1 MACQDI
7 TDVSEVEYS
16 QTVEQGVSEPE
27 YCQLMEQPSSNRSK
41 QRPNPALRKYE
52 RLETTFKDFSNMAHG
67 RAVAVEAALAHMQ
80 GAIQGKADYA
90 VVKGMHHEIQ
100 NLCVAMEHK
109 PGSNEVPTCQAF
121 QELKDAVA
129 SKADINEVAEAML
142 SKANVNEVPTNFAFQ
157 ELASAL
163 EAKAQ
168 VIADAVATK
177 ASTNEVPTYRE
188 LRELR
193 DSMATMKQHQEKAS
207 MTRLMKSVLIIF
219 ICITVVAPMTI
230 SFLLYAKIANLE
242 LELEHLRMQ
251 LAVTVS
257 SQEFKD
263 VVATKANIGQVPSA
277 IAFQGLMDVVA
288 TKANMKEVPTGA
300 AFREL
305 AGLVDA
311 KANVTEVPTKAAF
324 EKIADHMATKTKKW
338 DMSHRTALKNLADLE
353 ATKAS
358 LSQVPT
364 KVAFDELA
372 DTVAAKANVS
382 EVPNSFFFSELKRA
396 FDWLQQHH
404 CIDQDAKGGLYKH
417 C

>member
-1 MACQDI
+1 M
-7 TDVSEVEYS
+7 V
-16 QTVEQGVSEPE
+16 
-27 YCQLMEQPSSNRSK
+27 
-41 QRPNPALRKYE
+41 
-52 RLETTFKDFSNMAHG
+52 
-67 RAVAVEAALAHMQ
+67 
-80 GAIQGKADYA
+80 
-90 VVKGMHHEIQ
+90 
-100 NLCVAMEHK
+100 
-109 PGSNEVPTCQAF
+109 
-121 QELKDAVA
+121 
-129 SKADINEVAEAML
+129 
-142 SKANVNEVPTNFAFQ
+142 
-157 ELASAL
+157 
-163 EAKAQ
+163 
-168 VIADAVATK
+168 ADAVATK
-177 ASTNEVPTYRE
+177 ASTNEVPTYME

-193 DSMATMKQHQEKAS
+193 DSMATMHQHQEKAS

-219 ICITVVAPMTI
+219 ICITVVAPMAI

-263 VVATKANIGQVPSA
+263 VVATKANIGQVPT
-277 IAFQGLMDVVA
+277 D
-288 TKANMKEVPTGA
+288 A

-305 AGLVDA
+305 AGVVAA

-404 CIDQDAKGGLYKH
+404 CIDQEAKGVLYKH